1 MKLLRPMPAHIL
13 SIGTVHDAV
22 ALFGHMVLDLEI
34 PINGLLLRLIK
45 HIENSR
51 TISTLT

>member
-1 MKLLRPMPAHIL
+1 MTLNIV
-13 SIGTVHDAV
+13 SIGTVHNAV

-34 PINGLLLRLIK
+34 HINGLLLRLIK
-45 HIENSR
+45 HIENSK